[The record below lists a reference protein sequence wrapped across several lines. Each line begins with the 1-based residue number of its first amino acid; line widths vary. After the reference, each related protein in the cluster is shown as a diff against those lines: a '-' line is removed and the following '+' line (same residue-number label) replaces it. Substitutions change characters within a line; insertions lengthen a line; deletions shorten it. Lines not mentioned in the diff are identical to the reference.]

1 VRIGAAVETRFLND
15 CVWSLNIESRHG
27 AKSALAKAI
36 VLIGLLVASLCV
48 FSSLVAPVGADLDDG
63 GDVEDKFRST
73 IEGWVALIQSNVL
86 WISEAMTGL
95 VRGVIKAVYFI
106 VGLAGFLMW
115 SSGVSKYS
123 GKRLV
128 LGAVAM
134 AFVSEVLL

>member
-1 VRIGAAVETRFLND
+1 MGCL
-15 CVWSLNIESRHG
+15 
-27 AKSALAKAI
+27 
-36 VLIGLLVASLCV
+36 LISCASSVACS
-48 FSSLVAPVGADLDDG
+48 PVGADPDG
-63 GDVEDKFRST
+63 GGDIEDKFRST
-73 IEGWVALIQSNVL
+73 IEGWVSLIQSNVL

>member
-1 VRIGAAVETRFLND
+1 MGAAVEIRFLNN
-15 CVWSLNIESRHG
+15 CMWSLNIESRHG
-27 AKSALAKAI
+27 AESVLVKAI
-36 VLIGLLVASLCV
+36 MLIGLLVTSLCV
-48 FSSLVAPVGADLDDG
+48 FSWLVAPVGADMDGG

-73 IEGWVALIQSNVL
+73 IEGWVSLIQSNVL

>member
-1 VRIGAAVETRFLND
+1 MRVAV
-15 CVWSLNIESRHG
+15 
-27 AKSALAKAI
+27 I
-36 VLIGLLVASLCV
+36 VAGLLAVALCV
-48 FSSLVAPVGADLDDG
+48 FSGFVLPVGAEGDG
-63 GDVEDKFRST
+63 GENIEDKFKAT
-73 IEGWVALIQSNVL
+73 IEGWVAVIQSNVL
-86 WISEAMTGL
+86 WLSEAMTEL